1 MSAKINAP
9 VDKPKNLLVH
19 RVHFK
24 NLEKIKRIYVNLA
37 VEFMDKKH
45 DILQPSDYDE
55 GQVNYSSEVFADK
68 KPIRTTGTTCDT
80 FSARFESLHV
90 FVKQL
95 KPEFRSN
102 PKFREAFRKEYEIGF
117 PLNHSSLPRYIRFLN
132 GDTIVIEFVDGKTLL
147 DLIQTDD
154 LWIHQDSN
162 IETLVGQLLNVMDYL
177 HRKNILHCDIKTDN
191 IMITNETR
199 NLMLLDLDKAFT
211 ASQDLTPGTPLNY
224 GTNEEHLTK
233 RQMDIRGVG
242 KVIVALSRFVH
253 SEKLNLRLSGL
264 IAATRDSE
272 TTVPDLIEVWNKPLQ
287 DNIITKVQHR
297 ERYFIGFSLGAAIL
311 IAIIGII
318 WSKSYF
324 DSTGDSTLVSLDK
337 NKISEYVV
345 QSQGTMGDN
354 GLEEP
359 LQNNANIKTEPQE
372 DIKTEHTNLSDS
384 EWVNIIKSELASL
397 NSLINKIESDINENN
412 ISSPSQIGELMMK
425 INDELSF
432 FNQNVVTKLQ
442 AKNPSMSQQ
451 EILGKIYESAQV
463 KDISARLDVLFPRM
477 LEYQQTIS
485 NPEPIK
491 SVEQL
496 PVSVRERFEKQ
507 VEKDLTEYICFLKEI
522 ENGLKTN
529 DKPPYGKYYISSKI
543 INYDMT
549 LGSKFMKYNEMFPEI
564 RDIAFRDLAYT
575 TDTWKELAS
584 LKDSVS
590 ALLKKRWS

>member
-1 MSAKINAP
+1 
-9 VDKPKNLLVH
+9 
-19 RVHFK
+19 
-24 NLEKIKRIYVNLA
+24 
-37 VEFMDKKH
+37 MDKKH

-55 GQVNYSSEVFADK
+55 GKVNYSSEVFADK
-68 KPIRTTGTTCDT
+68 KPIETTGTTCDA
-80 FSARFESLHV
+80 FSARFENLHV

-132 GDTIVIEFVDGKTLL
+132 GDTIVIEFVDGKTLH

-154 LWIHQDSN
+154 PWIHQDSN

-224 GTNEEHLTK
+224 GTKEEHLTR

-242 KVIVALSRFVH
+242 NVIIALSRFVH

-272 TTVPDLIEVWNKPLQ
+272 TTVPDLIEVWNKALHDKQ
-287 DNIITKVQHR
+287 QR

-324 DSTGDSTLVSLDK
+324 DNTGDSTLESLDK

-359 LQNNANIKTEPQE
+359 LQNNANIKTELQE

-425 INDELSF
+425 INDELYF
-432 FNQNVVTKLQ
+432 FNQNVVSKLQ
-442 AKNPSMSQQ
+442 AKHPSMGQQ
-451 EILGKIYESAQV
+451 EILEKVYESAPV

-496 PVSVRERFEKQ
+496 PVSVRDRFEKQ
-507 VEKDLTEYICFLKEI
+507 VEKDLSEFVSYLKKTANEI
-522 ENGLKTN
+522 ITAGR
-529 DKPPYGKYYISSKI
+529 PIYGKDNALTNIDIRRFSWNNAFKDYYLK
-543 INYDMT
+543 
-549 LGSKFMKYNEMFPEI
+549 FPEI
-564 RDIAFRDLAYT
+564 KDADFEKLASTSKPYRDLV
-575 TDTWKELAS
+575 S
-584 LKDSVS
+584 LRDSVRNMLIS
-590 ALLKKRWS
+590 PK